1 MNSKSIHTLVPSCR
15 FFRPGHFGPFIVVG
29 VMLFCG
35 SFLPSVAQEPKPGP
49 PREAAIPAVK
59 ESRLRNGLTVAVIER
74 RNVPLVTIHLLV
86 KAGSE
91 LENMKRAGL
100 ANITASMLTKGAGKR
115 TASQIAEEIEFLGG
129 TIFSLSHW
137 DSSAIRV
144 SVTSDKIDQAM
155 EILADVVLRP
165 TFPNSELELLRSQS
179 IDGLTYELT
188 QPGPLT
194 NYVASVYSF
203 SEHPSGGT
211 PASLKGIS
219 RNDVLSFYRQ
229 NYRPSESVLIFAGDI
244 SQENANR
251 IAERLF
257 GAWRQSGRRSN
268 NRSRAVATVTEAR
281 PKGAPQPPVASRLLV
296 IDLPD
301 SGQASVSLSI
311 TGDDGRGGDIR
322 RYGGGEGPFYPASV
336 LNSLLGGGY
345 SSRLNQEIRIR
356 RGLSYGAGSTFNW
369 RHSSFNFSTRTQTK
383 NESAAEVAE
392 IVIDEVKRLFTE
404 DIAAADLVPRKAVL
418 TGGFSRNIE
427 TTSGLVNAVAE
438 LYRFSVPVSELNGY
452 MLKVNSVTNDEIRT
466 FASDNLIE
474 GDIIIVGEYGKF
486 KDDLARRFPNMT
498 PTVIPAAQLDVT
510 RKDLRTP

>member
-1 MNSKSIHTLVPSCR
+1 MNSKGIYRLLPSCR
-15 FFRPGHFGPFIVVG
+15 FFTPGHLGFSLVVG
-29 VMLFCG
+29 VMLLLG
-35 SFLPSVAQEPKPGP
+35 SYSPAVAQEPKPGP
-49 PREAAIPAVK
+49 PREASIPAVK

-74 RNVPLVTIHLLV
+74 RNVPLVTVHLLV

-91 LENMKRAGL
+91 LENMSNAGL
-100 ANITASMLTKGAGKR
+100 ANVTASMLTKGAGKR
-115 TASQIAEEIEFLGG
+115 TAAQISEDIEFLGG

-144 SVTSDKIDQAM
+144 SVTSDKIDQAV

-165 TFPNSELELLRSQS
+165 SFPSSELELLRSQS

-194 NYVASVYSF
+194 NYVSTVFSF
-203 SEHPSGGT
+203 DEHPSGGT
-211 PASLKGIS
+211 PNSLKSIT
-219 RNDVLSFYRQ
+219 RNDVQRFYRQ
-229 NYRPSESVLIFAGDI
+229 NYRPADSVLIFAGDI

-251 IAERLF
+251 LAQRLF

-268 NRSRAVATVTEAR
+268 NRTRAVAAVTEAR
-281 PKGAPQPPVASRLLV
+281 PEGAPQPPVAKRLLV
-296 IDLPD
+296 VDLPD

-311 TGDDGRGGDIR
+311 KGFDGRGGDIR
-322 RYGGGEGPFYPASV
+322 RLGGSEGPFYRASV

-383 NESAAEVAE
+383 NESAAEVAQ
-392 IVIDEVKRLFTE
+392 IVMDEVKRLFTE
-404 DIAAADLVPRKAVL
+404 DIAAGDLVPRKAVL

-427 TTSGLVNAVAE
+427 TTSGLVNAVAD
-438 LYRFSVPVSELNGY
+438 LYRFSVPVSELNRY
-452 MLKVNSVTNDEIRT
+452 MQKVNSISGDEIRE
-466 FASDNLIE
+466 FAAENLID
-474 GDIIIVGEYGKF
+474 GDIIIVGEYAKF
-486 KDDLARRFPNMT
+486 KDDLAKRFPDIR
-498 PTVIPAAQLDVT
+498 PVVVPASQLDIT
-510 RKDLRTP
+510 QKDLRKR